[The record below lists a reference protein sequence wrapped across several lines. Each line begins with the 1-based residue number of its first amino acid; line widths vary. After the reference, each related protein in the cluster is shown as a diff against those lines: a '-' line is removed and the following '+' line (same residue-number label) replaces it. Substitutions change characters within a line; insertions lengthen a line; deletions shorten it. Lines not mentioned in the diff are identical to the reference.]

1 MQTVPHTTPVR
12 GPLCA
17 FRTQTT
23 FDFEDLQRESEF
35 MRVPGTD
42 ADSDAGSDAGGPGAI
57 NNKKHYRTLGVSTTA
72 SASEIKRAYH
82 KLALRFHPDKNPGQS
97 DRFNEIN
104 NAYTILSDPR
114 KKQLYDQ
121 FGEQG
126 VQISDMM
133 AQQGLPPWLL
143 SPTGRCAVCSSI
155 VGVIL
160 LFLVLLPLF
169 VLLRADATI
178 TWAWAIVLT
187 PVWLANL
194 AWGAGL
200 LLLVCKPQ
208 HEESRHDCRGVQA
221 VYRTATYALVLASE
235 ILLAIKLDNPDHA
248 PLPFIGALIPLLL
261 TFVPGVARNLY
272 ALVKGVYQRVRPRE
286 GVRPPTNEQLAGP
299 ARACAGRLL
308 LASTITLAA
317 LVEDGILH
325 LSWWLVLL
333 PGWMQCALL
342 VHQWYGA
349 LKAHMLSRDGTEEE
363 RASKAVM
370 LGLAAFG
377 GSLGLTCFL
386 LLSLRVGGPADYPAW
401 VIGMP
406 VFGLLGLIVCCGA
419 CCACCAAMVQS
430 ISKQNPPYAEVRTPP
445 DEEAAEAAP
454 PPTPTGVQTPARA
467 DPSEQSPRRPET
479 RASDQVPT
487 DWPPS
492 SSEGGS
498 YFTRRESRTTS
509 ATDVHL
515 AGLVDLAQQL
525 SERVPGESPE
535 PPLDVAW
542 AVPPSPAIGG
552 SPQPSARTAPP
563 ATTPAT
569 TPSGGL
575 SVREMRKA
583 LSARGIAHEHCL
595 ERAELEALMRS

>member
-1 MQTVPHTTPVR
+1 M
-12 GPLCA
+12 A
-17 FRTQTT
+17 
-23 FDFEDLQRESEF
+23 
-35 MRVPGTD
+35 
-42 ADSDAGSDAGGPGAI
+42 A
-57 NNKKHYRTLGVSTTA
+57 
-72 SASEIKRAYH
+72 
-82 KLALRFHPDKNPGQS
+82 LA
-97 DRFNEIN
+97 
-104 NAYTILSDPR
+104 
-114 KKQLYDQ
+114 
-121 FGEQG
+121 
-126 VQISDMM
+126 
-133 AQQGLPPWLL
+133 
-143 SPTGRCAVCSSI
+143 GRCAVCSSI

-194 AWGAGL
+194 VWGAGL
-200 LLLVCKPQ
+200 LLLMCKAQ
-208 HEESRHDCRGVQA
+208 HDESRHDCRGAQA

-235 ILLAIKLDNPDHA
+235 ILLAIKLDNPEHA

-261 TFVPGVARNLY
+261 TFVPGTARNLY

-286 GVRPPTNEQLAGP
+286 GVRPPTNEQLVGP
-299 ARACAGRLL
+299 ARACAG
-308 LASTITLAA
+308 
-317 LVEDGILH
+317 VLH

-342 VHQWYGA
+342 VNQWYGA

-363 RASKAVM
+363 RASKAVV
-370 LGLAAFG
+370 LGLAAVG

-406 VFGLLGLIVCCGA
+406 VFGLLGLLVCCGA

-454 PPTPTGVQTPARA
+454 PPTPAGVQTPARA
-467 DPSEQSPRRPET
+467 DPSEHSPRRPET

-487 DWPPS
+487 DWAPS

-498 YFTRRESRTTS
+498 YFARRENRTTS

-525 SERVPGESPE
+525 SERVPGESPA

-542 AVPPSPAIGG
+542 AVPPSPSNGG
-552 SPQPSARTAPP
+552 SPQQSARTGSAP

-569 TPSGGL
+569 TPGGGL

-595 ERAELEALMRS
+595 EKAELEALMRS